1 MIGRSVDAGNV
12 YSSARDAARLA
23 VTEGENFG
31 LTDVATEDQWV
42 SIIATGAGVL
52 AVAGSLHGVI
62 DALRVIGATTAD
74 VLSQDGST
82 GGAPLDP
89 FAVALARG
97 WVANAIGLDLDE
109 EGAQRLV
116 SAELVDRGW
125 LMETGAIAQLVLS
138 VVLVGAHAAEKVT
151 DRRR

>member
-1 MIGRSVDAGNV
+1 MTRHVDAGNV
-12 YSSARDAARLA
+12 YHSAREGAQLA
-23 VTEGENFG
+23 VTAGENFG
-31 LTDVATEDQWV
+31 LTDVATEDQWA

-52 AVAGSLHGVI
+52 AVAGSLHGVV
-62 DALRVIGATTAD
+62 DALRAYGATAAD

-97 WVANAIGLDLDE
+97 WLANTIGLDLDE

-125 LMETGAIAQLVLS
+125 LMDTGAITQLVLS
-138 VVLVGAHAAEKVT
+138 VVLVGAHAAERVA
-151 DRRR
+151 DR

>member
-1 MIGRSVDAGNV
+1 MTRHVDAGNV
-12 YSSARDAARLA
+12 YHSAREAAQLA
-23 VTEGENFG
+23 VTAGENFG
-31 LTDVATEDQWV
+31 LTDVATEDQWA

-52 AVAGSLHGVI
+52 AVAGSLHGVV
-62 DALRVIGATTAD
+62 DALRAYGATAAD

-97 WVANAIGLDLDE
+97 WLANTIGLDLDE
-109 EGAQRLV
+109 EGAQGLV

-125 LMETGAIAQLVLS
+125 LMDTGAIAQLVLS
-138 VVLVGAHAAEKVT
+138 VVLVGAHAAERVA
-151 DRRR
+151 DR